1 MKKEKLIPLDLHM
14 HCVVRYT
21 PSGSANSNAPDVAN
35 HTLLTSAMFF
45 IQAKPPQVG
54 ERQIKVGEEEIEKE
68 MIGVEGIKEA
78 RQGVL
83 REEETE
89 VMTGVVSLQSMIR
102 EIGRLNHLEKEFRR
116 LTRETGNRKLKMILT
131 KKGRI

>member
-45 IQAKPPQVG
+45 IQAKPPQDG
-54 ERQIKVGEEEIEKE
+54 GRQLKMEEEEIEKE
-68 MIGVEGIKEA
+68 MMGVEGVKEA
-78 RQGVL
+78 RQRVV
-83 REEETE
+83 REEEIE
-89 VMTGVVSLQSMIR
+89 VMIGEVSRQNMIR
-102 EIGRLNHLEKEFRR
+102 KIGLLNHLEKEFRR
-116 LTRETGNRKLKMILT
+116 WTRETGNRKLKMILI
-131 KKGRI
+131 KKGMI